1 MSTLVCRYPDHC
13 PVLETWIVSQRQCV
27 DIDMEIV
34 FLGTSAGVP
43 TRKRNVTAAA
53 LKKQSGKAWYLID
66 CGEGTQ
72 HRVLQT
78 PLSLHRLE
86 AVFITHVHGDHCYGL
101 PGLLASAS
109 MAGRRHALTIIAPAS
124 IRDFLDAIQATTGL
138 HLTFPLEFVAVEAMD
153 VSLRLPDFAVEPV
166 KLSHGV
172 ASYGFVFHERG
183 VESRLDTER
192 LDTLGVPRGPD
203 WGRLH
208 RGEDVTL
215 DNGTQVRSED
225 VLLPERP
232 ARKVVICGDNDDPL
246 RLETACRGASLLV
259 HEATYTEDVVERL
272 GTDNQ
277 HSTAAAVATFA
288 QTMALPNLILT
299 HFSPRYHD
307 NRQATPNIDDVERE
321 ARSHYRHTLYLAR
334 DLETYRLSRD
344 GEVHRVEW
352 P

>member
-1 MSTLVCRYPDHC
+1 MDV
-13 PVLETWIVSQRQCV
+13 
-27 DIDMEIV
+27 V

-53 LKKQSGKAWYLID
+53 IKKQSGKAWYLVD

-72 HRVLQT
+72 HRVMQT
-78 PLSLHRLE
+78 PLSLHRLD
-86 AVFITHVHGDHCYGL
+86 AVLITHVHGDHCYGL

-109 MAGRRHALTIIAPAS
+109 MSGRRHALTIIAPAA
-124 IRDFLDAIQATTGL
+124 IRDYLDAIQATTGL
-138 HLTFPLEFVAVEAMD
+138 HLTFPLEFVAVEA
-153 VSLRLPDFAVEPV
+153 VNARLSLPDFSVEPV

-183 VESRLDTER
+183 VESQLDTER
-192 LDTLGVPRGPD
+192 LDALGVPRGPA

-215 DNGTQVRSED
+215 DDGTQVRSDE
-225 VLLPERP
+225 VLLPSRP
-232 ARKVVICGDNDDPL
+232 ARKVVIGGDNDAPS
-246 RLETACRGASLLV
+246 RLEAACLGASLLV

-272 GTDNQ
+272 GSDNQ

-288 QTMALPNLILT
+288 QAMALPNLILT

-307 NRQATPNIDDVERE
+307 KRGVVPNIGDVERE
-321 ARSHYRHTLYLAR
+321 ARNHYRNTLYLAR

-344 GEVHRVEW
+344 GQVSRLER